1 MTIGPS
7 TLLLLLLVAITT
19 PAIGADAERVSIY
32 GWRDDAGIRH
42 YTNDLGDVPDADR
55 NRVATVI
62 KDWVAPE
69 APPQDAVL
77 STPDDT
83 AQTTQTSPSPVQASS
98 EVPQPDVTNYVD
110 ASQNSSVV
118 QPAQPVMQQ
127 PVLFDD
133 DLLPAGGRPSFA
145 RSAPPRDVFQAA
157 GPIPQNPAG
166 PPPLGAAGRSPYRLR
181 GREALGRTEER

>member
-1 MTIGPS
+1 MRIKNWRRNLALTVP
-7 TLLLLLLVAITT
+7 LLLVAITT
-19 PAIGADAERVSIY
+19 PAIGADIERVSIY

-42 YTNDLGDVPDADR
+42 YTNELGDVPDADR
-55 NRVATVI
+55 DRVATVI

-69 APPQDAVL
+69 APPQDAVF

-83 AQTTQTSPSPVQASS
+83 AQTTQASPSPVQASS
-98 EVPQPDVTNYVD
+98 DVPQTDVTNYVD
-110 ASQNSSVV
+110 ASQNSSEV
-118 QPAQPVMQQ
+118 QQAQRVMQQ

-145 RSAPPRDVFQAA
+145 RSPRPPRDVFQAA

-166 PPPLGAAGRSPYRLR
+166 PPPLGAAGRSPIGFAG
-181 GREALGRTEER
+181 GRR